1 MLLTPE
7 YLELKRLE
15 AIAMNSKIYF
25 GSDLPKMFVETS
37 QASSLTKTVQVQVSI
52 CLFFSPL

>member
-15 AIAMNSKIYF
+15 AISMNSKIYF

-37 QASSLTKTVQVQVSI
+37 QASSVTKTVQVQVSV
-52 CLFFSPL
+52 